1 MVNGKVTKPSTVK
14 DVLFG
19 WLNLIFAGILSMLV
33 SLFTAGVMNKSI
45 IIKGIVGLCTLAI
58 LVCIIGNYA
67 YNCAKHHKAYER
79 TFKQP
84 HSNYNPILISII
96 ISLPLI
102 IQWIALLILKIMQSP
117 IGDKVFTIYRT
128 INAYYLPCINVICP
142 NHTLVELSFMGMFTM
157 FVFTM
162 IPIITYIVVY
172 NITYHNIDIEKILIY
187 NRD

>member
-14 DVLFG
+14 DIFLG
-19 WLNLIFAGILSMLV
+19 WLNLIFAGVLSILV
-33 SLFTAGVMNKSI
+33 SFFTAGVMNKSI

-79 TFKQP
+79 TFKKP
-84 HSNYNPILISII
+84 HNNTKSILIGVTIT
-96 ISLPLI
+96 LPLI
-102 IQWIALLILKIMQSP
+102 IQWIILLVLKIIQSP
-117 IGDKVFTIYRT
+117 IGDKVFTIYRI

-142 NHTLVELSFMGMFTM
+142 NHTLTELTFMGMFTM
-157 FVFTM
+157 FVFSI
-162 IPIITYIVVY
+162 IPLITYIVVY